1 MGQMV
6 AHQGELIRINPSKN
20 CIEYSK
26 NDGRSWH
33 SRSSKSSIFEFID
46 LMENGNELL
55 ATTTKGTY
63 YSKNKGASWHKR

>member
-1 MGQMV
+1 MV
-6 AHQGELIRINPSKN
+6 AHQGELLRINPSKN

-26 NDGRSWH
+26 NDSRSWH